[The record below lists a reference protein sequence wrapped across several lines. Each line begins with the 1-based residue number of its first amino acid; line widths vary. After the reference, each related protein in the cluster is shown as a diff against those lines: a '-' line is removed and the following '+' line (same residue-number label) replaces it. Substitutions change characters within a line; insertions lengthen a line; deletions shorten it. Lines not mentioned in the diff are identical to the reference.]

1 MKDLFYMKGVSQMN
15 NLHRRMGTFALTMT
29 GLGSII
35 GSGWLFGA
43 WRAAQ
48 IAGPAAILSWVIG
61 MVVILFIAL
70 SYSELGSMFPE
81 AGGMVKYTQYSHGS
95 FIGFIAAWANWI
107 AIVSVIPVEAVAS
120 VQYMSSWPWKWA
132 QWTSHLVEKGTL
144 TGEGLAIA
152 TVLLIIYF
160 LLNYWTVGLFSKAN
174 SLITI
179 FKIVIP
185 GLTIGALLFVGFHG
199 ENFTSGSSIA
209 PNGWA
214 SVLTAVATSGIVFAF
229 NGFQSPINM
238 AGEAKNPGRA
248 IPIAVVGSILVATV
262 IYLLLQ
268 IAFIGAVNPS
278 DIAQGWSHLNFN
290 SPFADLA
297 IALNINWLVIVLY
310 ADAFVS
316 PSGTG
321 ITYTATTARM
331 IYGMEQNKYLPS
343 VLGRLHPIYG
353 VPRQAMFF
361 NLAVALVF
369 LFLFRGWGV
378 LAEIISVA
386 TLISY
391 ITGPVTVMTLR
402 RTGSDLY
409 RPLRLKGLSIIAP
422 LGFIFASLTLYWAR
436 WPLTGQVLFIIL
448 IGLPIYFYYQ
458 AKAKWKGFRQNFKGG
473 VWMVVYL
480 LCMMT
485 ISWLGSEK
493 FGGLNVIKYGWD
505 MGIIVVVSLLFY
517 TWALKSGFKT
527 EYLENGRKVNDG
539 LKAAAAETAASKES

>member
-1 MKDLFYMKGVSQMN
+1 MN
-15 NLHRRMGTFALTMT
+15 QLHRKMGTFSLTMV

-48 IAGPAAILSWVIG
+48 IAGPAAFISWIIG
-61 MVVILFIAL
+61 MIVISFIAL

-95 FIGFIAAWANWI
+95 FAGFLAAWANWI

-132 QWTSHLVEKGTL
+132 QWTHGLVANGSL
-144 TGEGLAIA
+144 TGGGLAIA
-152 TVLLIIYF
+152 SGLLIIYF
-160 LLNYWTVGLFSKAN
+160 FINYWTVSLFSKAN
-174 SLITI
+174 SFITV
-179 FKIVIP
+179 FKIIIP
-185 GLTIGALLFVGFHG
+185 GLTIGTLLFAGFHAS
-199 ENFTSGSSIA
+199 NFTSTGSIA

-214 SVLTAVATSGIVFAF
+214 GVLTAVATSGIIFAF

-238 AGEAKNPGRA
+238 AGEAKNPGRS
-248 IPIAVVGSILVATV
+248 IPIAVIGSILIATV
-262 IYLLLQ
+262 IYVLLQ

-278 DIAQGWSHLNFN
+278 MIANGWHHLTFN

-297 IALNINWLVIVLY
+297 ISLGINWLVIILY
-310 ADAFVS
+310 SDAFIS

-321 ITYTATTARM
+321 ITYTATTSRM
-331 IYGMEQNKYLPS
+331 IYGMEQSKYFPS
-343 VLGRLHPIYG
+343 VFGKLHPLYG
-353 VPRQAMFF
+353 VPRQAMFL
-361 NLAVALVF
+361 NLGVSFLF

-402 RTGSDLY
+402 RTGADLY
-409 RPLRLKGLSIIAP
+409 RPLRLKGLRFISPI
-422 LGFIFASLTLYWAR
+422 GFVIASLVLYWAK
-436 WPLTGQVLFIIL
+436 WPLTGQVLFIIM

-458 AKAKWKGFRQNFKGG
+458 AKQKWKGFRQNFFAGL
-473 VWMVVYL
+473 WMVAYL
-480 LCMMT
+480 LCMM
-485 ISWLGSEK
+485 IVSFLGSEK
-493 FGGLNVIKYGWD
+493 FGGLNVIPFGWD
-505 MGIIVVVSLLFY
+505 MALVTCMSLLFY
-517 TWALKSGFKT
+517 SWAIKSGFKT
-527 EYLENGRKVNDG
+527 EFLEQGQKVNDD
-539 LKAAAAETAASKES
+539 LRSKEYKMESQLDKKNAI

>member
-1 MKDLFYMKGVSQMN
+1 MKGVNFMN
-15 NLHRRMGTFALTMT
+15 QLHRRMGTFALMMV
-29 GLGSII
+29 GLGSMI

-48 IAGPAAILSWVIG
+48 IAGPAAIISWIIG
-61 MVVILFIAL
+61 MIVILFIAL

-95 FIGFIAAWANWI
+95 FIGFIAGWANWI

-120 VQYMSSWPWKWA
+120 VQYMSSWPWEWA
-132 QWTSHLVEKGTL
+132 KWTSNLVHNGTL
-144 TGEGLAIA
+144 TGEGLGFAS
-152 TVLLIIYF
+152 VLLIIYF
-160 LLNYWTVGLFSKAN
+160 LLNFWTVNLFSKAN

-179 FKIVIP
+179 FKIIIP
-185 GLTIGALLFVGFHG
+185 GLTIGALLFTGFHG
-199 ENFTSGSSIA
+199 GNFTSGSSIA

-238 AGEAKNPGRA
+238 AGEAKNPGKS
-248 IPIAVVGSILVATV
+248 IPVAVVGSLLVATV
-262 IYLLLQ
+262 IYVLLQ
-268 IAFIGAVNPS
+268 IAFIGAVEPS
-278 DIAQGWSHLNFN
+278 MIVHGWSHLNFN

-297 IALNINWLVIVLY
+297 IALNINWLVIILY

-321 ITYTATTARM
+321 ITYTATTSRM
-331 IYGMEQNKYLPS
+331 IYGMEKNKYMPS
-343 VLGRLHPIYG
+343 IFGKLHPLYG
-353 VPRQAMFF
+353 VPRQAMIF
-361 NLAVALVF
+361 NLIVSFIF

-402 RTGSDLY
+402 RTAADLY
-409 RPLRLKGLSIIAP
+409 RPLRLKGLSVVAP
-422 LGFIFASLTLYWAR
+422 LGFVFASLVLYWAR

-458 AKAKWKGFRQNFKGG
+458 AKAKWKGFRRNFKGG

-480 LCMMT
+480 LSMMV

-493 FGGLNVIKYGWD
+493 FGGLNIIPYGWD
-505 MGIIVVVSLLFY
+505 MGLIAIVALAFY
-517 TWALKSGFKT
+517 AWALKSGFKT
-527 EYLENGRKVNDG
+527 EYLKDAKAINDQ
-539 LKAAAAETAASKES
+539 LKDGQAEAAAGKE

>member
-1 MKDLFYMKGVSQMN
+1 MN
-15 NLHRRMGTFALTMT
+15 HLQRRMGTFSLTMV

-48 IAGPAAILSWVIG
+48 IAGPAAIISWIIG
-61 MVVILFIAL
+61 MIVILFIGL

-95 FIGFIAAWANWI
+95 FLGFIAAWANWI

-120 VQYMSSWPWKWA
+120 VQYMSSWPWEWA
-132 QWTSHLVEKGTL
+132 KWTSSLVKNGTL
-144 TGEGLAIA
+144 TLPGLGIA
-152 TVLLIIYF
+152 SVLLLIYF
-160 LLNYWTVGLFSKAN
+160 LLNYWTVSLFSKAN

-185 GLTIGALLFVGFHG
+185 GLTIGSLLFAGFHSG
-199 ENFTSGSSIA
+199 NFTSREGIA

-238 AGEAKNPGRA
+238 AGEAKNPGRS
-248 IPIAVVGSILVATV
+248 IPLAVVGSILIATV
-262 IYLLLQ
+262 IYILLQ
-268 IAFIGAVNPS
+268 VAFIGAVDPS
-278 DIAQGWSHLNFN
+278 MVVHGWSHLNFN

-297 IALNINWLVIVLY
+297 IALSINWLVIVLY

-321 ITYTATTARM
+321 ITYTATTSRM
-331 IYGMEQNKYLPS
+331 IYGMEKNKYLPG
-343 VLGRLHPIYG
+343 VLGKLHPIYG

-361 NLAVALVF
+361 NLAVSFIF

-391 ITGPVTVMTLR
+391 ITGPVTAMTLR
-402 RTGSDLY
+402 RTGKELY
-409 RPLRLKGLSIIAP
+409 RPLHLKGLSIIAP

-436 WPLTGQVLFIIL
+436 WPLTGQVLFIIMM
-448 IGLPIYFYYQ
+448 GLPIYFYYQ
-458 AKAKWKGFRQNFKGG
+458 AKLKWKGFQKNFLAGL
-473 VWMVVYL
+473 WMVTYL
-480 LCMMT
+480 LCMMV
-485 ISWLGSEK
+485 ISYLGSEK
-493 FGGLNVIKYGWD
+493 FGGINVIRYGWD
-505 MGIIVVVSLLFY
+505 MLIITCLSLVFY
-517 TWALKSGFKT
+517 VWAVKSGFKT
-527 EYLENGRKVNDG
+527 EYLKEATKVNEEMRLRERTIKSQLDKE
-539 LKAAAAETAASKES
+539 KAV

>member
-1 MKDLFYMKGVSQMN
+1 MN
-15 NLHRRMGTFALTMT
+15 QLHRRMGTFALMMV
-29 GLGSII
+29 GLGSMI

-48 IAGPAAILSWVIG
+48 IAGPAAIISWIIG
-61 MVVILFIAL
+61 MIVILFIAL

-95 FIGFIAAWANWI
+95 FIGFIAGWANWI

-120 VQYMSSWPWKWA
+120 VQYMSSWPWDWA
-132 QWTSHLVEKGTL
+132 KWTSNLVNNGTL
-144 TGEGLAIA
+144 TGEGLGFAS
-152 TVLLIIYF
+152 VLLIIYF
-160 LLNYWTVGLFSKAN
+160 LLNYWTVNLFSKAN

-179 FKIVIP
+179 FKIIIP
-185 GLTIGALLFVGFHG
+185 GLTIGALLFTGFHG
-199 ENFTSGSSIA
+199 GNFTSGSSIA

-238 AGEAKNPGRA
+238 AGEAKNPGKS
-248 IPIAVVGSILVATV
+248 IPIAVVGSLLVATV
-262 IYLLLQ
+262 IYVLLQ
-268 IAFIGAVNPS
+268 IAFIGAVEPS
-278 DIAQGWSHLNFN
+278 MIVHGWSHLNFN

-297 IALNINWLVIVLY
+297 IALNINWLVIILY

-321 ITYTATTARM
+321 ITYTATTSRM
-331 IYGMEQNKYLPS
+331 IYGMEKNKYMPS
-343 VLGRLHPIYG
+343 IFGKLHPLYG
-353 VPRQAMFF
+353 VPRQAMIF
-361 NLAVALVF
+361 NLIVSFIF

-402 RTGSDLY
+402 RTAADLY
-409 RPLRLKGLSIIAP
+409 RPLRLKGLSVVAP
-422 LGFIFASLTLYWAR
+422 LGFVFASLVLYWAR

-458 AKAKWKGFRQNFKGG
+458 AKAKWKGFRRNFKGG

-480 LCMMT
+480 LSMMV

-493 FGGLNVIKYGWD
+493 FGGLNIIPYGWD
-505 MGIIVVVSLLFY
+505 MGLIAIVALAFY
-517 TWALKSGFKT
+517 AWALKSGFKT
-527 EYLENGRKVNDG
+527 EYLKDAKAINDQ
-539 LKAAAAETAASKES
+539 LKGGQAEAAAGKE